1 MIPGA
6 KKTNYELDE
15 EKRQLEQKKRKL
27 EINLK
32 NANKENE
39 EMEDHLKEVNEN
51 LNATKGFEEDKNEIN
66 SLVQKKKRLEADIGY
81 ISSRIKEYEGQIKE
95 VNEQLSVSVGD
106 CFFHW
111 AYGPLNVIEIYNKYD
126 TQYGC
131 DIDRYILE
139 PMAPEGIVYPIKG
152 TAYPNRRF
160 RKEDIG
166 IEDIGIWLHRNSEDI
181 YKSPYFAP
189 ILAHRS
195 YDIHSA

>member
-1 MIPGA
+1 MKNDKKKPGA
-6 KKTNYELDE
+6 TKIDDELYK
-15 EKRQLEQKKRKL
+15 EKRELEQKKRKL
-27 EINLK
+27 EDDIK
-32 NANKENE
+32 KAASPKAKEE
-39 EMEDHLKEVNEN
+39 LEDHLRDIDKR
-51 LNATKGFEEDKNEIN
+51 LNSYTQKFETRNIEIN
-66 SLVQKKKRLEADIGY
+66 AKQTKNLQEDI
-81 ISSRIKEYEGQIKE
+81 SDDDETTVKE
-95 VNEQLSVSVGD
+95 GD
-106 CFFHW
+106 YFFHW

-139 PMAPEGIVYPIKG
+139 PMVPKGIVYPIKG

-160 RKEDIG
+160 RK
-166 IEDIGIWLHRNSEDI
+166 EDIGIWLHRNSEDI